1 MRNEMNVKP
10 ESGRLCFVE
19 RRVALSMPSGVG
31 LCTSEQPDPKC
42 GACAADPP
50 ALRFC
55 GRLLVSSPRGL
66 WAEGF
71 LFVKPESAKPESGQL
86 CFVER
91 RVALSMLSGVGLCTS
106 EQPDPHCAACTADLL
121 ALRFCGRSRS
131 LLSLAGL
138 PALRFCGTSSLPAKS
153 EIGPAELVKSEIGPA
168 ELAKS
173 EIGPAELEIYLAKS
187 EADFARCEIDLAR
200 SAIDLARCEIGHADV
215 KFYQGC
221 LLAVHSP
228 PYAVRFPP

>member
-1 MRNEMNVKP
+1 MNV
-10 ESGRLCFVE
+10 
-19 RRVALSMPSGVG
+19 
-31 LCTSEQPDPKC
+31 
-42 GACAADPP
+42 
-50 ALRFC
+50 
-55 GRLLVSSPRGL
+55 
-66 WAEGF
+66 
-71 LFVKPESAKPESGQL
+71 KPESGQL

-91 RVALSMLSGVGLCTS
+91 RVALSMLSGVGLFTS

-153 EIGPAELVKSEIGPA
+153 EIGHA

-187 EADFARCEIDLAR
+187 EADFARSAIDLAR
-200 SAIDLARCEIGHADV
+200 CTTDFARCEIGHADV

-221 LLAVHSP
+221 LLAVLSP

>member
-1 MRNEMNVKP
+1 MNVKP

-31 LCTSEQPDPKC
+31 LCTSEQPDP
-42 GACAADPP
+42 
-50 ALRFC
+50 
-55 GRLLVSSPRGL
+55 
-66 WAEGF
+66 
-71 LFVKPESAKPESGQL
+71 Q
-86 CFVER
+86 
-91 RVALSMLSGVGLCTS
+91 
-106 EQPDPHCAACTADLL
+106 CAACTADLL

-153 EIGPAELVKSEIGPA
+153 EIGPG
-168 ELAKS
+168 
-173 EIGPAELEIYLAKS
+173 ELEIYLAKS
-187 EADFARCEIDLAR
+187 EADFAR
-200 SAIDLARCEIGHADV
+200 SAIDFARCEIGHADV

>member
-1 MRNEMNVKP
+1 MNVKP
-10 ESGRLCFVE
+10 ESGRLYFVE
-19 RRVALSMPSGVG
+19 CRVALSMPSGVG

-42 GACAADPP
+42 GACAADLL

-55 GRLLVSSPRGL
+55 GRLLVSSPRGV

-106 EQPDPHCAACTADLL
+106 EQPDPHCAACTVDLL

-131 LLSLAGL
+131 LLSLADL
-138 PALRFCGTSSLPAKS
+138 PALRFCGTSHLP
-153 EIGPAELVKSEIGPA
+153 V
-168 ELAKS
+168 KS

-187 EADFARCEIDLAR
+187 EADFARSAIDFARCEIDLAR
-200 SAIDLARCEIGHADV
+200 CAIDFARSEIDFARCEIGHADV

>member
-1 MRNEMNVKP
+1 MNVKP
-10 ESGRLCFVE
+10 ESGRLYFVE
-19 RRVALSMPSGVG
+19 CRVALSMP
-31 LCTSEQPDPKC
+31 
-42 GACAADPP
+42 
-50 ALRFC
+50 
-55 GRLLVSSPRGL
+55 
-66 WAEGF
+66 
-71 LFVKPESAKPESGQL
+71 
-86 CFVER
+86 
-91 RVALSMLSGVGLCTS
+91 SGVGLCTS

-153 EIGPAELVKSEIGPA
+153 EIGPAEL
-168 ELAKS
+168 
-173 EIGPAELEIYLAKS
+173 EIYLAKS
-187 EADFARCEIDLAR
+187 EADFARSAIDFARCEIDLAR
-200 SAIDLARCEIGHADV
+200 CAIDFAISEIDFARCEIGHADV